1 VDRREEGRLRTGP
14 LAAEDEDAAVAL
26 LARAFRDN
34 PLNAAVIRGGPER
47 RLRSNRNG
55 MRALLPMALAHG
67 EVWGLREEGRLW
79 AALVGVPP
87 LRQPLPPPPLGLRL
101 RTLFGQGLPVALR
114 WARVFEELDR
124 LHPEEPHW
132 YLGTFGVDPSR
143 QGRGLGRGLLDAWLA
158 RLDAAGEPPV
168 YLETDRPE
176 NVPFYERAGFAVVRE
191 TAVFDVP
198 VWCMSRE
205 ARNPG

>member
-1 VDRREEGRLRTGP
+1 MDRREEGRLTTGP
-14 LAAEDEDAAVAL
+14 LTREEEAAAVGL

-47 RLRSNRNG
+47 RLRSNLNG

-67 EVWGLREEGRLW
+67 EVWALREGARLS

-87 LRQPLPPPPLGLRL
+87 LMQSLPPPPLGLRL
-101 RTLFGQGLPVALR
+101 RTVVGQGISVALR

-124 LHPEEPHW
+124 LHPPDPHW
-132 YLGTFGVDPSR
+132 YLGTFGVDPPR
-143 QGRGLGRGLLDAWLA
+143 QGRGLGRGLLEAWLA
-158 RLDAAGEPPV
+158 RPDRSGEVV

-176 NVPFYERAGFAVVRE
+176 NVPFYERAGFSVLVE
-191 TAVFDVP
+191 TTVLDVP
-198 VWCMSRE
+198 IWCMRRE
-205 ARNPG
+205 ARDPG